1 MILSYAKMVHSNEL
15 AQSVVKF
22 DYVAIYNDVVKFNKS
37 AILFMG
43 KYLRWNFFAI
53 FWKTKKVLFFPVDYY
68 ITFLWVQLVDT
79 FWTSRGIGFS
89 SNKGEEIRDW
99 QLINFVSHLSGS
111 RKVGW
116 KACGEH
122 MFEVYSETTK

>member
-1 MILSYAKMVHSNEL
+1 MFVYSENILIYLRFGVILSYAKMVHSNEL

-79 FWTSRGIGFS
+79 F
-89 SNKGEEIRDW
+89 
-99 QLINFVSHLSGS
+99 
-111 RKVGW
+111 
-116 KACGEH
+116 
-122 MFEVYSETTK
+122 